1 MWELVV
7 GINIFIDKNIWG
19 GGKIKKAVPSWK
31 QAKSVAIKQI
41 KSLREEKSMSK
52 NFKRLIGV

>member
-1 MWELVV
+1 M
-7 GINIFIDKNIWG
+7 GG

-41 KSLREEKSMSK
+41 KSPREEK
-52 NFKRLIGV
+52 V